1 MRERTFRED
10 LYYRL
15 NVITIDLP
23 PLRERLEDVPGLVEH
38 FVEHFCH
45 EMKRPLLEV
54 AADTLA
60 CLRAYA
66 WPGNVR
72 ELQNAIER
80 AIVLTKGSVIR
91 VADLPRDIREPF
103 PSAAASGG
111 AGVEVPDD
119 LDLREAIDFFT
130 RLRISRVLTTA
141 NGNQTDAAR
150 RLGLPQ
156 SNLSRLMKR
165 LGLR

>member
-1 MRERTFRED
+1 
-10 LYYRL
+10 
-15 NVITIDLP
+15 VQ
-23 PLRERLEDVPGLVEH
+23 H

-45 EMKRPLLEV
+45 EMSRPLLGVPDE
-54 AADTLA
+54 TLA
-60 CLRAYA
+60 ALRAYP

-80 AIVLTKGSVIR
+80 AIVLTKGSEIR
-91 VADLPRDIREPF
+91 VRDLPRDIREP
-103 PSAAASGG
+103 AAAAPAANGG
-111 AGVEVPDD
+111 SETVPDD
-119 LDLREAIDFFT
+119 LDLREAIDAFT
-130 RLRISRVLTTA
+130 RLRVTRVLA
-141 NGNQTDAAR
+141 AAGGSQTDAAR